1 MYKHI
6 VDIISSLDTKEI
18 AAERKEVL
26 VPLKEFVK
34 TRLSTSG
41 EVALLFICTHNSRR
55 SHLAQVW
62 AHVMAHFYGHHGIS
76 TYSGGTEA
84 TAVFSQTLE
93 TLIAQGFGGGVK
105 GFSGST
111 ALVTSVNTRNA
122 GIDFQRDLDNASNAL
137 TSGNI
142 QSDIY
147 GVAGETAYRGGLLNA
162 GTKLLAGGY
171 ELSKVY
177 KDK

>member
-1 MYKHI
+1 VQQGKAQQEMYK
-6 VDIISSLDTKEI
+6 LQ
-18 AAERKEVL
+18 AA
-26 VPLKEFVK
+26 
-34 TRLSTSG
+34 
-41 EVALLFICTHNSRR
+41 
-55 SHLAQVW
+55 Q
-62 AHVMAHFYGHHGIS
+62 
-76 TYSGGTEA
+76 TEA
-84 TAVFSQTLE
+84 EAARKALAYEERANNTLRDLNRSNGA
-93 TLIAQGFGGGVK
+93 LIAQGFGGGVR

-147 GVAGETAYRGGLLNA
+147 GVAGKTAYRGKLFDAA
-162 GTKLLAGGY
+162 GKLAAGGY

-177 KDK
+177 KTEG

>member
-1 MYKHI
+1 MSWQIALSVGSTLFSAVSSVQQGKAQQEMYK
-6 VDIISSLDTKEI
+6 LQ
-18 AAERKEVL
+18 AA
-26 VPLKEFVK
+26 
-34 TRLSTSG
+34 
-41 EVALLFICTHNSRR
+41 
-55 SHLAQVW
+55 Q
-62 AHVMAHFYGHHGIS
+62 
-76 TYSGGTEA
+76 TEA
-84 TAVFSQTLE
+84 EAARKALAYEERANNTLRDLNRSNGA
-93 TLIAQGFGGGVK
+93 LIAQGFGGGVK

-137 TSGNI
+137 TAGNI

-147 GVAGETAYRGGLLNA
+147 GVAGKTAYRGKLLDA

-177 KDK
+177 KTKDEG

>member
-1 MYKHI
+1 MSWQIALSVGSTLFSAVSSVQQGKAQQEMYK
-6 VDIISSLDTKEI
+6 LQ
-18 AAERKEVL
+18 AA
-26 VPLKEFVK
+26 
-34 TRLSTSG
+34 
-41 EVALLFICTHNSRR
+41 
-55 SHLAQVW
+55 Q
-62 AHVMAHFYGHHGIS
+62 
-76 TYSGGTEA
+76 TEA
-84 TAVFSQTLE
+84 EAARKALAYEERANNTLRDLNRSNGA
-93 TLIAQGFGGGVK
+93 LIAQGFGGGVK

-137 TSGNI
+137 TAGNI

-147 GVAGETAYRGGLLNA
+147 GVAGETAYRGKLLDA

-177 KDK
+177 KTKDEG

>member
-1 MYKHI
+1 MSWQIALSVGSTLFSAASSVQQGKAQQEMYK
-6 VDIISSLDTKEI
+6 LQ
-18 AAERKEVL
+18 AAQTQAEAARKALAYEERANNTL
-26 VPLKEFVK
+26 RDL
-34 TRLSTSG
+34 
-41 EVALLFICTHNSRR
+41 NR
-55 SHLAQVW
+55 SNGA
-62 AHVMAHFYGHHGIS
+62 
-76 TYSGGTEA
+76 
-84 TAVFSQTLE
+84 
-93 TLIAQGFGGGVK
+93 LIAQGFGGGVK

-137 TSGNI
+137 TAGDI

-147 GVAGETAYRGGLLNA
+147 GVAGKNAYRGGLLNA

-177 KDK
+177 KTEETKAEK